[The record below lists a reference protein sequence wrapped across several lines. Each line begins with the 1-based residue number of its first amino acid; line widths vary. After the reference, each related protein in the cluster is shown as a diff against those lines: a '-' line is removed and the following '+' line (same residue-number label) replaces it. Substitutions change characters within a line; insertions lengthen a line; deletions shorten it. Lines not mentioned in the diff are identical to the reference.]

1 MELPAL
7 VVSPD
12 DQMMRL
18 INDLKNQIE
27 NQRIALEEQA
37 KQIEDQRIALEEQ
50 AKQIED
56 QAKTIKDLTDR
67 LNAQDG

>member
-7 VVSPD
+7 VVSQD

-18 INDLKNQIE
+18 VNDLK
-27 NQRIALEEQA
+27 
-37 KQIEDQRIALEEQ
+37 KQIEDQRIASEKQ